1 MESCQLL
8 RRRWK
13 NLNGGQPL
21 NTCRCYVYASLLI
34 SSDVERSLLQMYG
47 MSMGLDEDQMEIVEV
62 LLTTHILF

>member
-1 MESCQLL
+1 MGSLSTHVDVMYMPPFL
-8 RRRWK
+8 
-13 NLNGGQPL
+13 
-21 NTCRCYVYASLLI
+21 YVQT